1 MAPTATNNTNG
12 QNATTS
18 SPSSTYLSKNPEV
31 AQFSQFCQ
39 SNSGKNANPRAKE
52 VMDSLM
58 AHLHAWFDEV
68 KVTPEEFLMGCNALA
83 KAGRMC
89 DDKRNEFILLG
100 DIMGLETL
108 ADTMAYEEARKQAS
122 AGKVEGKGG
131 QATKS
136 LPTSSAILGPFFR
149 ENAPEYAMGHDI
161 VQDRSTRNHEGKQG
175 ESTFMFGTLTD
186 VDGKP
191 IEGATIDVWHDA
203 INGLY
208 EQQDPNQP
216 EYNCRGKFTTGADGK
231 YSYKC
236 LKPVAYPIPYDST
249 SGDLLKLLD
258 RSPMRQVIFIYSF
271 VQKAFN
277 LLSLKSLIVLAL
289 IYRMIQSLQQR
300 MISLSILSKQV
311 TLKQK
316 IVFGNYHTI
325 FVWSNKFK

>member
-258 RSPMRQVIFIYSF
+258 RSPMRPSHIHLFIRAKGFQPLITQIFDRSCPYLQNDSVFATKDDLVVDF
-271 VQKAFN
+271 VKASN
-277 LLSLKSLIVLAL
+277 PQAKDCVWELPYDIRLV
-289 IYRMIQSLQQR
+289 
-300 MISLSILSKQV
+300 KQV
-311 TLKQK
+311 
-316 IVFGNYHTI
+316 
-325 FVWSNKFK
+325 